1 MSFVTRGFRKPGSF
15 LFRFPA
21 VLLFL
26 SAGHLFS
33 GAAHAQTFLTCTP
46 AATNLIDRAE
56 GLAEPSGDIVLNCGS
71 GTAGVV
77 VNANII
83 ITYNVPVTNRL
94 VNGAPDALVT
104 VDTGNG
110 PVTANITPVLI
121 TSNSLALNGISLTV
135 PNTGSALI
143 RISNVR
149 LAVNLAGAGRQIS
162 ASLST
167 TSLSLTNSIV
177 AIASPVNGLFAT
189 YASTGITCTGSLL
202 PTNIN
207 FTNLIATGT
216 NFASTRITE
225 GFSNAFTVKDATS
238 DTGTRIL
245 LRFSNFPASA
255 SVYIPDFVVGNDGV
269 MPTKAGDLG
278 GIISAGAYVAGSGTL
293 LLARVLNTD
302 ATGAGGAVIGT
313 PASFTPGTVTQVP
326 LSGGSGIAVYEV
338 IDANN
343 NVQENAQFPTFIGL
357 PTNQPTAVATEAVS
371 FGPLNAISTAMAGLP
386 VPRFAAPTP
395 PSDCQAVGD
404 CGANYFPVLSATS
417 TGLQF
422 SVSTSG
428 NLLTQFIQVN
438 NNGGGYLNF
447 TTSVTYQGTAQNWLT
462 ITNESGNANHTTLRL
477 DAQPIGLAQGT
488 YQATVTINAGGAGT
502 ATFPATF
509 TIGPPQ
515 ITISSIV
522 NGASFQ
528 PGPLVAGS
536 LATIKGNN
544 LSGKAVSVS
553 FGGVAGTVLYSS
565 AQQINVQV
573 PAALASNTSTQVV
586 VTVDGNSSAAV
597 TVSLAAVSP
606 GIFGV
611 LNQDNTVNSS
621 SNPAV
626 AGTAIQIFVTGLISP
641 VSSGPVVV
649 GLGNQGIPT
658 LYSGGAPNGVQQVN
672 AQLPNNASS
681 IPGILTVCGT
691 LTNAQLACSPT
702 VTIYV
707 RPN

>member
-1 MSFVTRGFRKPGSF
+1 
-15 LFRFPA
+15 
-21 VLLFL
+21 
-26 SAGHLFS
+26 
-33 GAAHAQTFLTCTP
+33 LTCAP

-56 GLAEPSGDIVLNCGS
+56 GLSEPSGDIVLNCGN
-71 GTAGVV
+71 GVAGAV

-110 PVTANITPVLI
+110 PVPSNAAPTLI
-121 TSNSLALNGISLTV
+121 ASNTLALNGISIAI
-135 PNTGSALI
+135 PASGSALI

-162 ASLST
+162 ANLST
-167 TSLSLTNSIV
+167 TSLSLTSAIV
-177 AIASPVNGLFAT
+177 AIAAPTDGLLAT

-202 PTNIN
+202 PANIN
-207 FTNLIATGT
+207 FANLISMGT
-216 NFASTRITE
+216 NFASTRVTE
-225 GFSNAFTVKDATS
+225 GFSSAFTVKDATS

-245 LRFSNFPASA
+245 LRFSNFPATA
-255 SVYIPDFVVGNDGV
+255 TVYIPDYVAGNDAA

-278 GIISAGAYVAGSGTL
+278 GIISAGAYIPNSGTL

-302 ATGAGGAVIGT
+302 STGAGGSVIGN
-313 PASFTPGTVTQVP
+313 PLSFTPGTVSQVP
-326 LSGGSGIAVYEV
+326 LSGGAGVAVYEV

-343 NVQENAQFPTFIGL
+343 NIQENAQFPTFIGL
-357 PTNQPTAVATEAVS
+357 PTNQPTTVATEAVS
-371 FGPLNAISTAMAGLP
+371 FGPVNTIATAAAGLP
-386 VPRFAAPTP
+386 VPRFAAPAP

-422 SVSTSG
+422 SVSTAG

-438 NNGGGYLNF
+438 NTGGGFLNF
-447 TTSVTYQGTAQNWLT
+447 TATVTYQGTAQNWLT
-462 ITNESGNANHTTLRL
+462 ITNQSGNPNHTTLRL

-488 YQATVTINAGGAGT
+488 YQATITVNAGGAGT
-502 ATFPATF
+502 QTFPATF
-509 TIGPPQ
+509 TIGPGQ
-515 ITISSIV
+515 IIISSIV

-528 PGPLVAGS
+528 TGPLVAGS
-536 LATIKGNN
+536 LATIKGTN
-544 LSGKAVSVS
+544 LAGKAVSVS
-553 FGGVAGTVLYSS
+553 FGSVAGTVLYSNS
-565 AQQINVQV
+565 QQINVQV
-573 PAALASNTSTQVV
+573 PASLASLTSTQVV
-586 VTVDGNSSAAV
+586 VTVDGNSSAPT
-597 TVSLAAVSP
+597 TVQLASISP

-611 LNQDNTVNSS
+611 LNQDNSVNSS

-626 AGTAIQIFVTGLISP
+626 GGTIIQIFVTGLISP

-658 LYSGGAPNGVQQVN
+658 LYSGGSPNGVQQVN
-672 AQLPNNASS
+672 AQLPANASS
-681 IPGILTVCGT
+681 IPGFLTVCGT
-691 LTNAQLACSPT
+691 LPTSQLACSPT
-702 VTIYV
+702 LTIYV
-707 RPN
+707 K